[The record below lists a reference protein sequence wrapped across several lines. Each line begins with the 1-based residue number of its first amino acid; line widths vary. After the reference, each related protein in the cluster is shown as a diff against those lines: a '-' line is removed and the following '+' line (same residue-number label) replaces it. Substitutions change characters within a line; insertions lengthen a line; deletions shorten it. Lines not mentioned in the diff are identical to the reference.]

1 MRLPF
6 VMASIALG
14 VMVSFAART
23 EPLPSVKKRAAVNI
37 QVDSQGW
44 GAVDTGQIER
54 VLHSVADLLL
64 DQQPDRAPITVHVS
78 HTDSNPV
85 ALYDRGPNGE
95 YMIRLHADQA
105 RWHLYVYEFAHEFCH
120 VLSNYGHAGG
130 EVSRQ
135 NQWFEE
141 TICETASLYALETL
155 ATEWSVAP
163 PEPELASHAK
173 DLRRFFRFLIAER
186 HRTLP
191 ENTELREWLQ
201 ERQAQLRADPYRRDQ
216 NDLVAKSV
224 LPLFFAD
231 AKSWEAIS
239 YLNLH
244 PDDPSASLDDFMRH
258 WHANAP
264 ERDRPFIAKL
274 SALLLH
280 KDVISAP
287 PTQVAASPVAPGGT

>member
-6 VMASIALG
+6 VAASIALG
-14 VMVSFAART
+14 VMLSFAART
-23 EPLPSVKKRAAVNI
+23 EPSPTPKRRAAVTI
-37 QVDSQGW
+37 RVDNQGW
-44 GAVDTGQIER
+44 GAVDSGQIER

-64 DQQPDRAPITVHVS
+64 DQQPERAPITVQVS
-78 HTDSNPV
+78 HTDTNPV

-95 YMIRLHADQA
+95 YLIRLHADRT

-120 VLSNYGHAGG
+120 ILSNYGRAGG

-141 TICETASLYALETL
+141 TICETASLYALESL
-155 ATEWSVAP
+155 ATEWSLAP
-163 PEPELASHAK
+163 PEPGLASHAK
-173 DLRRFFRFLIAER
+173 ELRRFFRFLIAER

-191 ENTELREWLQ
+191 ENTGLREWLQ
-201 ERQAQLRADPYRRDQ
+201 ERQTQLRADPYRRDQ
-216 NDLVAKSV
+216 NDLVAKTV

-231 AKSWEAIS
+231 PKGWEAIS

-244 PDDPSASLDDFMRH
+244 PDDPSASLEDFMRH

-280 KDVISAP
+280 GDVISAA
-287 PTQVAASPVAPGGT
+287 PTQVAASPGGQGGT

>member
-6 VMASIALG
+6 VVASIALSM
-14 VMVSFAART
+14 MVSLAARSDT
-23 EPLPSVKKRAAVNI
+23 SHAANGKKRAGVVI
-37 QVDSQGW
+37 EVDNKGW
-44 GAVDTGQIER
+44 GAVDTHQIEV

-64 DQQPDRAPITVHVS
+64 GDQPDRQIKLRVS

-85 ALYDRGPNGE
+85 ALYERGPNGE
-95 YMIRLHADQA
+95 YLVRLHADRT

-120 VLSNYGHAGG
+120 ILSNYDRSGG

-141 TICETASLYALETL
+141 TICETASLYALGSL
-155 ATEWSVAP
+155 ATAWSLAP
-163 PEPELASHAK
+163 PEPSLAGHAK
-173 DLRRFFRFLIAER
+173 DLRRFFRLLVTEG
-186 HRTLP
+186 HRKLP
-191 ENTELREWLQ
+191 EDTELREWLK
-201 ERQAQLRADPYRRDQ
+201 EHAAQLSADPYRRDQ
-216 NDLVAKSV
+216 NDLVAKTV

-231 AKSWEAIS
+231 PRGWDAVG

-244 PDDPSASLDDFMRH
+244 PDDPSASLDEFMRH

-264 ERDRPFIAKL
+264 ERDRPFIARL

-280 KDVISAP
+280 EDVISALP
-287 PTQVAASPVAPGGT
+287 VKVASAP